1 MSTIITN
8 ALLDYL
14 ATNEYATNEQAAE
27 HVRRTVPGCSTT
39 AASVS
44 SMKSRMRRDG
54 VRAFDRAPSHE
65 SAFAFD
71 RASASPDDHVRVASR
86 PTQQFGVA
94 ALPEFDPSETI
105 DESKHRIAVRY
116 DAMERMSER
125 AVHGR
130 VPSLV
135 ISGPPGLGKS
145 WTVNNALRRRFP
157 EGQMAVDAEGAET
170 GVRNYDR
177 VSGSISA
184 VGLYQAL
191 YHCRETGSV
200 LVLDDVDD
208 VFRDETALNLLKGA
222 LDSSRVRTIGWRK
235 EARWLEENGIP
246 DRFDFAGSVVFLTNI
261 DFETLIASGRRDA
274 EHFKALIDRSMYLCL
289 TLRTRRDFMIRIR
302 QVSEGERGMLATEY
316 GLDAVACEEVLEF
329 IAEHQSRF
337 YNLSLRLVGQ
347 VAMCRAAD
355 PTSWRGDVEATKM
368 RTL

>member
-1 MSTIITN
+1 M
-8 ALLDYL
+8 
-14 ATNEYATNEQAAE
+14 
-27 HVRRTVPGCSTT
+27 
-39 AASVS
+39 
-44 SMKSRMRRDG
+44 
-54 VRAFDRAPSHE
+54 
-65 SAFAFD
+65 
-71 RASASPDDHVRVASR
+71 
-86 PTQQFGVA
+86 
-94 ALPEFDPSETI
+94 
-105 DESKHRIAVRY
+105 
-116 DAMERMSER
+116 
-125 AVHGR
+125 
-130 VPSLV
+130 
-135 ISGPPGLGKS
+135 
-145 WTVNNALRRRFP
+145 
-157 EGQMAVDAEGAET
+157 
-170 GVRNYDR
+170 
-177 VSGSISA
+177 
-184 VGLYQAL
+184 
-191 YHCRETGSV
+191 
-200 LVLDDVDD
+200 
-208 VFRDETALNLLKGA
+208 
-222 LDSSRVRTIGWRK
+222 RTIGWRK

>member
-1 MSTIITN
+1 MSNAVTN

-14 ATNEYATNEQAAE
+14 NANPGATNDEVAD
-27 HVRRTVPGCSTT
+27 HICRTVPGSKTT

-44 SMKSRMRRDG
+44 SIKSRLKRDG
-54 VRAFDRAPSHE
+54 GPAFSRAPNSE
-65 SAFAFD
+65 M
-71 RASASPDDHVRVASR
+71 PVRLDAEGQSLPIQPAVYAK
-86 PTQQFGVA
+86 PQFGVA
-94 ALPEFDPSETI
+94 ALPEFDPTETI
-105 DESKHRIAVRY
+105 EESKHRIAVRY
-116 DAMERMSER
+116 DAMERMTHR
-125 AVHGR
+125 LVRGK
-130 VPSLV
+130 VPSLI

-145 WTVNNALRRRFP
+145 WTVNNALKKQFP
-157 EGQMAVDAEGAET
+157 EGEMQVDQETGAET

-191 YHCRETGSV
+191 YHCRERGSV

-222 LDSSRVRTIGWRK
+222 LDSSKVRTISWRK
-235 EARWLEENGIP
+235 EARWMEENGIP

-261 DFETLIASGRRDA
+261 DFEALIQSGKRDA

-302 QVSEGERGMLATEY
+302 QVSEGEDGMLASEY
-316 GLDAVACEEVLEF
+316 GLTAEEADEVLDF
-329 IAEHQSRF
+329 VTEHQSRF

-355 PTSWRGDVEATKM
+355 PVAWKKDVEATKM